1 MWSLII
7 LAFWWMPQ
15 SSDATTSVTVPG
27 FTSKGACMEAGEQYI
42 NDAGREITLKRKSGN
57 GVDRYN
63 TTITRSVFYNYRCV
77 EVK

>member
-1 MWSLII
+1 MWTLVI

-27 FTSKGACMEAGEQYI
+27 FSTKSTCVQAGEQYI
-42 NDAGREITLKRKSGN
+42 KDAGREITLMKADGTNRS
-57 GVDRYN
+57 
-63 TTITRSVFYNYRCV
+63 RSVYYHYQCI